1 LKKLVELKYVVIDLE
16 ADLAGE
22 EAGAR
27 GFDDGEEAQSQF
39 AAKVG
44 KNSMEKKLDA
54 LLSLL
59 KMLIVVSFFSSL
71 VDIMYVFK

>member
-1 LKKLVELKYVVIDLE
+1 MSSILKLTWLEKKQQEL
-16 ADLAGE
+16 G
-22 EAGAR
+22 

-59 KMLIVVSFFSSL
+59 KMLVVVLFFSSL
-71 VDIMYVFK
+71 VGIMYVLK